1 MRSLH
6 PWPVFP
12 TNLDPSTARSLSL
25 QFILLE
31 VVHSFELIEE
41 LRKSTPQKI
50 HSLDLTQALHCIT
63 EEIKQFLLFS
73 LENPFTQKGSVLDK
87 LCFYSE
93 ILLQASQINGPDIPL
108 ILEEMRN
115 SVLHTKSQLLHWK
128 KMPTQHLVSSV
139 LSHFLALYTDLHSKF
154 RRFFT
159 ALTPFIYEAHSDEN
173 VWIFLLENKEKLNQH
188 LGARTVEKVLSKCF
202 PKGPMQLR
210 AVIYEG
216 YVRRGFEP
224 FFIKQEALLSALQWE
239 DVCPSPQKT
248 H

>member
-12 TNLDPSTARSLSL
+12 TQLEPTTARSLSL

-31 VVHSFELIEE
+31 VVLSFELIEE

-50 HSLDLTQALHCIT
+50 QSLDLSQALSTLT
-63 EEIKQFLLFS
+63 EEIKKFLLFS
-73 LENPFTQKGSVLDK
+73 LENPFTQKGSLLDK

-93 ILLQASQINGPDIPL
+93 ILLQASQVSGPDIPL

-128 KMPTQHLVSSV
+128 KMPAQHLISAV
-139 LSHFLALYTDLHSKF
+139 LSHFLGLYTDLHSKF

-159 ALTPFIYEAHSDEN
+159 ALTPFLFEARNDEN
-173 VWIFLLENKEKLNQH
+173 VLIFLLEHKDKLNAY
-188 LGARTVEKVLSKCF
+188 LGPRIVEKTLQKCF

-216 YVRRGFEP
+216 YVRRGFES
-224 FFIKQEALLSALQWE
+224 FFTKQEALLNALQWE
-239 DVCPSPQKT
+239 DICHSPQKT